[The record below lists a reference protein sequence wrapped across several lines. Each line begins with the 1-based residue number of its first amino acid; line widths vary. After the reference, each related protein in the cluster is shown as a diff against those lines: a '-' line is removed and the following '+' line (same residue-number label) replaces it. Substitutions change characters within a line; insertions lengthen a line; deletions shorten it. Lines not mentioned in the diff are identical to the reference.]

1 MLLNGKTFKIYDY
14 DTQRTVIERIAS
26 VLRTIP
32 KYLWYVNDA
41 GNTKL
46 LKSQTL

>member
-1 MLLNGKTFKIYDY
+1 MIPKEQLLK
-14 DTQRTVIERIAS
+14 RIAS

-41 GNTKL
+41 GKHKYTEEPNL
-46 LKSQTL
+46 